1 MKPKRQGRVQATAPL
16 TSQWNCKGPCK
27 GCEIDDVRTL
37 ACGGSDVPSNLQ
49 WQTAE
54 NCKAKDKWQPRN
66 ATSYQA
72 RRMRALFWL
81 VPVVHTVQKHVPVA
95 TQWLHDPQKQKACY
109 LFRSRLSIYGMGWLM
124 GLEPTTT
131 GITILDSTN

>member
-27 GCEIDDVRTL
+27 GCEIDDVKTL

-54 NCKAKDKWQPRN
+54 NCRAKDKWQRKEN
-66 ATSYQA
+66 ATSDQA

-81 VPVVHTVQKHVPVA
+81 VPVGHTYKKLYR
-95 TQWLHDPQKQKACY
+95 WLHSGYMTHKSKKPAIFSVAGFPY
-109 LFRSRLSIYGMGWLM
+109 SIWGG
-124 GLEPTTT
+124 
-131 GITILDSTN
+131 